1 MEPLIYTFHA
11 LVSTTSSLPVL
22 RGIQDYHMHFISVLK
37 ADV

>member
-22 RGIQDYHMHFISVLK
+22 RAIQDYHMHFISVLK